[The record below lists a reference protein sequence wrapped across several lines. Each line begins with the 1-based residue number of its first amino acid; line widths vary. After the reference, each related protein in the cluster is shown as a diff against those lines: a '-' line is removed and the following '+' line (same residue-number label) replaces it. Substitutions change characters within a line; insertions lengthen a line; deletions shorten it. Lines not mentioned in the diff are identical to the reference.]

1 MNHRNTPRSDQ
12 SCCDGLSLLR
22 DLTAVR
28 LRALVETTS
37 ESVPMNPATRAR
49 METLRSFLKE
59 IDTIKAGTTC

>member
-1 MNHRNTPRSDQ
+1 MNHRSTPRKDM

-28 LRALVETTS
+28 LRVLVETTT
-37 ESVPMNPATRAR
+37 EGAPLCPATRAR

-59 IDTIKAGTTC
+59 IDDIKGSC